1 MSAGRDKKAR
11 TNERKVQL
19 ARALLMRGAIKE
31 AQLERRAARR
41 AKRRLLKAKNG

>member
-19 ARALLMRGAIKE
+19 ERALLKRE
-31 AQLERRAARR
+31 ATHEAMLARR
-41 AKRRLLKAKNG
+41 LIKQARRRLLKAKNA